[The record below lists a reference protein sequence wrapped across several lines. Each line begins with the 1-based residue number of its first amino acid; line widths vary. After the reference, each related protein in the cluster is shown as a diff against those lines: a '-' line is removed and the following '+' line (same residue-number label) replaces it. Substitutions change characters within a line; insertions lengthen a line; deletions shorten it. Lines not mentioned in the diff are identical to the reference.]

1 MIRLV
6 TFVALSVPIIWVS
19 RRSLACPRSHG
30 FPRFFAFEAV
40 LALLVLNVPYWFQR
54 PFRASQ
60 LVSWVFL
67 CVSAVFVVWG
77 FVLLRRLG
85 GFRPSAEVAPEYGWE
100 KTGRLVT
107 AGVYRYIRH
116 PMYSSVLFLAW
127 GTLLKGA
134 NVGTLALAAV
144 ATVAL
149 VVTARTEETE
159 NVKRFGP
166 AYREYMKHTRRF
178 VPFLL

>member
-1 MIRLV
+1 MIRLAI
-6 TFVALSVPIIWVS
+6 FVALSLPIIWVS
-19 RRSLACPRSHG
+19 RRSLPHPRTHG

-40 LALLVLNVPYWFQR
+40 LALLVLNVPHWFRQ
-54 PFRASQ
+54 PFAAPQ
-60 LVSWVFL
+60 LASWVFL
-67 CVSAVFVVWG
+67 CMSGLFVVWG

-85 GFRPSAEVAPEYGWE
+85 GFRPSAEVAPDYGWE

-127 GTLLKGA
+127 GALLKR
-134 NVGTLALAAV
+134 VTPGTLALGAV
-144 ATVAL
+144 ATAA
-149 VVTARTEETE
+149 VVLTAKTEEAE
-159 NVKRFGP
+159 NVKRFGSE
-166 AYREYMKHTRRF
+166 YLEYMKRTRRF